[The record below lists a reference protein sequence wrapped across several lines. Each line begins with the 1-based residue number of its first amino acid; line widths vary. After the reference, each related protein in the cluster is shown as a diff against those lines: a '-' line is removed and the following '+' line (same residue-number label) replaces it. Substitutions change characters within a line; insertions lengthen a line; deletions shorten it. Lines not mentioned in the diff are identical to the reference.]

1 MGLANFETV
10 TQPAIR
16 EIGTFLTATAEVL
29 RETIMRFEKTT
40 AQITGNLMTRPD
52 QADRDLIVTL
62 QDFDRLQQ
70 EFLMFAE
77 VLTQAAGKSGEFLVA
92 RGRWRSSGRGRDCRD
107 FGCGSQGTAD
117 APTEYV
123 DDHIGAGGRRRGGI
137 LRTVILRARG
147 QDGDMLD
154 DATQTFGQF
163 RNLLGSQP
171 AIGFL
176 PGEHESVHMA
186 GD

>member
-77 VLTQAAGKSGEFLVA
+77 VLTQAAGKSSESWLRAEGGGHPA
-92 RGRWRSSGRGRDCRD
+92 
-107 FGCGSQGTAD
+107 AD
-117 APTEYV
+117 A
-123 DDHIGAGGRRRGGI
+123 IAGISVADLKERLMRQLNMSMI
-137 LRTVILRARG
+137 TLA
-147 QDGDMLD
+147 
-154 DATQTFGQF
+154 
-163 RNLLGSQP
+163 P
-171 AIGFL
+171 A
-176 PGEHESVHMA
+176 A
-186 GD
+186 GDEAVF

>member
-70 EFLMFAE
+70 EFLMLAE
-77 VLTQAAGKSGEFLVA
+77 VLTQAAGKSSES
-92 RGRWRSSGRGRDCRD
+92 W
-107 FGCGSQGTAD
+107 
-117 APTEYV
+117 
-123 DDHIGAGGRRRGGI
+123 
-137 LRTVILRARG
+137 LRAEG
-147 QDGDMLD
+147 GSHPAE
-154 DATQTFGQF
+154 DAIAVISVADLKERLMRQL
-163 RNLLGSQP
+163 NMSMIALAP
-171 AIGFL
+171 A
-176 PGEHESVHMA
+176 A
-186 GD
+186 GDEAVF